1 MTQQEILAATES
13 CGRQIDEIIVHCSAT
28 REGRDFS
35 AADIRRWHVADRHF
49 SDIGYHFVV
58 RLDGSIEVGRPL
70 RRSGAHC
77 RAHNRRSV
85 GVCYIG
91 GPAPRLSSRLHPRSP
106 RLRPQSL
113 PLLPRHLRIL
123 LAVAP
128 ATALAVKHIS
138 ASLGLL
144 VHIEFSG
151 AKMGQGIGGM
161 EIFCEI
167 CVENLSTYYH
177 GNLTP

>member
-35 AADIRRWHVADRHF
+35 VADRHF

-91 GPAPRLSSRLHPRSP
+91 GLDRSGRPADTRTPAQRAS
-106 RLRPQSL
+106 
-113 PLLPRHLRIL
+113 L
-123 LAVAP
+123 LALLTTLRRAFPRASIHGHHDFAPKACPCFP
-128 ATALAVKHIS
+128 ATS
-138 ASLGLL
+138 EYSSL
-144 VHIEFSG
+144 
-151 AKMGQGIGGM
+151 
-161 EIFCEI
+161 
-167 CVENLSTYYH
+167 
-177 GNLTP
+177 